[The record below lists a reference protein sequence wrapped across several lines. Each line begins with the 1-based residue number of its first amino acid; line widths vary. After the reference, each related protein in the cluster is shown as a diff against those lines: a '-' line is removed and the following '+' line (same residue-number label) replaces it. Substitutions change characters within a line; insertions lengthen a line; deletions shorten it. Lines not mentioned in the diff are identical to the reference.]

1 MQGRGKPGSST
12 DRPGPDPGNERIR
25 TEANAMVKA
34 GTHSTSILK
43 LVNKTMDLPT
53 IPEVLVRLN
62 DVIADDD
69 ASAEDVA
76 KVISTDPSISTNVLR
91 IVNSAYYGLQVRVS
105 SIGLAVSI
113 MGFSMTKKVALKAAV
128 FSLFGQREVRVP
140 HFDAVAFWR
149 HSVFTGVAARTLG
162 AASERLSKLHAEDLY
177 ICGLLHD
184 IGKILMLE
192 KATAQYRHVLEE
204 STRTARPAIE
214 IENEVFG
221 FSHADVGSVLG
232 VKWFLPED
240 LTVAIRYHHAPHEDP
255 FHRSLSSL
263 IHLAD
268 HLAWTH
274 GSPSTQGTPAP
285 ELRHEVFEEVAMDP
299 ARVEELLPQIREDF
313 AATGQ
318 PWD

>member
-1 MQGRGKPGSST
+1 
-12 DRPGPDPGNERIR
+12 
-25 TEANAMVKA
+25 MVKT

-62 DVIADDD
+62 QVIADDD
-69 ASAEDVA
+69 ASSEDVA
-76 KVISTDPSISTNVLR
+76 RVIATDPAISTNVLR

-128 FSLFGQREVRVP
+128 FSVFGKRDLQIP
-140 HFDAVAFWR
+140 HFDPMAFWR

-162 AASERLSKLHAEDLY
+162 AASQRLGGLQPEDLY

-204 STRTARPAIE
+204 AAGSGRPEME
-214 IENEVFG
+214 IEEEVFG
-221 FSHADVGSVLG
+221 FTHADVGSVLG

-255 FHRSLSSL
+255 FHRTLSSL

-285 ELRHEVFEEVAMDP
+285 GLRHEVFEHVGLDP